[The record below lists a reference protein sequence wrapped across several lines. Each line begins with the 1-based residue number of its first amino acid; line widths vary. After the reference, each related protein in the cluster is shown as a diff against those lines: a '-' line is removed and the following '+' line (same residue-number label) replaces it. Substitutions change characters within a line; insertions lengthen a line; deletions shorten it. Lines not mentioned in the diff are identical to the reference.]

1 MTVQNVSII
10 SNWEK
15 IKKISN
21 WDTVFPEACLKI
33 TVERV
38 GVLARKEAKGSKHPY
53 CYTYLKDSHRTGS
66 GMISHCSRSL

>member
-10 SNWEK
+10 SNW
-15 IKKISN
+15 
-21 WDTVFPEACLKI
+21 DTVFPEVCLKI

-38 GVLARKEAKGSKHPY
+38 GVLVQKEGKRSKYPY

-66 GMISHCSRSL
+66 GLVSHCPRSL